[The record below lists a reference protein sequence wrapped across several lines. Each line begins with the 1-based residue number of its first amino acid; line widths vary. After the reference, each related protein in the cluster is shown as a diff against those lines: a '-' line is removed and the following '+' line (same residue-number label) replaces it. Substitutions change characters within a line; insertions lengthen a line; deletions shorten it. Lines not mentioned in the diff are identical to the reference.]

1 MAISVVS
8 KLYMEIYT
16 IIHAMTRLQGAL
28 TVNIASNYTLQ
39 WPALRNVS
47 LKIVNLQGKPS
58 PR

>member
-1 MAISVVS
+1 MAKSVVS

-47 LKIVNLQGKPS
+47 LKIVKLQGK
-58 PR
+58 